1 MFNVTDTAWKFGC
14 GRYIQRA
21 DALKEL
27 EHEIM
32 LCGNRPF
39 FITGK
44 RSIEAVRAVY
54 PNMKEPE
61 EGHFFQYTGPC
72 SMEMGEKLAALISKG
87 KDSCVVGIGGG
98 KIMDLTKLAGKLA
111 GVRVIQVPTI
121 SATCAATTCL
131 SVLYDEHWS
140 TTGSYYYE
148 SEVDAVIVDTEILC
162 RQPYRY
168 AAAGILDSMTKA
180 CEIIHHGEIVEQKA
194 DLYFAYSMAKHIF
207 SRLYAIYPKAIGDI
221 KNNVNSKEVEE
232 LAFLTIGAT
241 GIVSGTA
248 RGSFQT
254 AIAHAVYEE
263 GRKRYPAELLPSLHG
278 EIVGVGMRYQC
289 RYTGRYEKE
298 VEEILL
304 KTDMPRYLR
313 DIGLGKEYIPDLA
326 DGMAQRLIDTGKK
339 IDKCRLEKI
348 MFDMENE

>member
-21 DALKEL
+21 GAIEEL
-27 EHEIM
+27 EHEISM
-32 LCGNRPF
+32 CGNRPF

-44 RSIEAVRAVY
+44 RSLEAVYAVY
-54 PNMKEPE
+54 PNRKKPE
-61 EGHFFQYTGPC
+61 EGHFFQYTGSC
-72 SMEMGEKLAALISKG
+72 SMETGEKLAALIRQN
-87 KDSCVVGIGGG
+87 KDSCFVGIGGG
-98 KIMDLTKLAGKLA
+98 KIMDLTKLSGKLA

-131 SVLYDEHWS
+131 SVLYDENWS

-148 SEVDAVIVDTEILC
+148 SEVDSVIVDTEILC

-168 AAAGILDSMTKA
+168 AAAGILDSMAKA
-180 CEIIHHGEIVEQKA
+180 CEIIHHGEIVERKS

-207 SRLYAIYPKAIGDI
+207 SRLYAIYPKVIDDI
-221 KNNVNSKEVEE
+221 KAGINSKEVEE

-254 AIAHAVYEE
+254 AIAHALYEE
-263 GRKRYPAELLPSLHG
+263 GRKRYPAQLLPSLHG

-289 RYTGRYEKE
+289 RYTGKYQKE
-298 VEEILL
+298 VEEILTH
-304 KTDMPRYLR
+304 TDMPRYLR
-313 DIGLGKEYIPDLA
+313 DIGLGREYIPALA
-326 DGMAQRLIDTGKK
+326 EGMARRLIDTGKA
-339 IDKCRLEKI
+339 IDKCRLENI
-348 MFDMENE
+348 MLDIENE